1 MKKGL
6 QVFIAAGLL
15 AFTSCA
21 PANEITFINDNK
33 SFAISHRISERVIL
47 GHGGNVFYRPIDLY
61 RVNFRNPGQNKYDYK
76 DITISNYSGEL
87 ELVDGYLEFT
97 ADNKIE
103 IALSINE
110 KGVTKKLPIN
120 GLHKLKK

>member
-1 MKKGL
+1 MKKRV
-6 QVFIAAGLL
+6 QVFIAAGIL

-21 PANEITFINDNK
+21 PANEIAFINENK
-33 SFAISHRISERVIL
+33 SFAIFHRTSERVIL

-61 RVNFRNPGQNKYDYK
+61 RVNFKNPGQNKYDYK
-76 DITISNYSGEL
+76 DISISNESGDI

-103 IALSINE
+103 IALSMNE
-110 KGVTKKLPIN
+110 DGMTKKLPIN

>member
-1 MKKGL
+1 MKKGV
-6 QVFIAAGLL
+6 QVFLAAGIL
-15 AFTSCA
+15 ALTSCA
-21 PANEITFINDNK
+21 PANEIAFINDDK
-33 SFAISHRISERVIL
+33 SFAISHRTSGRVIL

-61 RVNFRNPGQNKYDYK
+61 RVNFKNPGQNKYDYK
-76 DITISNYSGEL
+76 DINISNESGDI

-103 IALSINE
+103 ITLSMNE
-110 KGVTKKLPIN
+110 DGVIKKLPIN